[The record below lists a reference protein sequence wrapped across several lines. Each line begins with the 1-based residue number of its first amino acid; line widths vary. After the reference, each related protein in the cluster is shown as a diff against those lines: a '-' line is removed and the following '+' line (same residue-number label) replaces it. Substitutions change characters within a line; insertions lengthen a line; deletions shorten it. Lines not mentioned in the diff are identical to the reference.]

1 MYGNYSR
8 DGMKNKRYSMSFTTA
23 SLLRTESV
31 TLATVYLDLRDWT
44 LVREKV
50 ASENLLQART
60 LNTSRRFCSE
70 IISRLKTLSDAE
82 IGFLTKGTFSDQGYI
97 LWLAICRRY
106 EFIADFAVEVLRER
120 FCSLKTDLHQEDY
133 DAFFNLKSEWH
144 PELDSLSP
152 ATRKKLRQVL
162 FKMLRESDFLS
173 KDMTIK
179 AAMLS
184 PEILEVLSLR
194 NHQDT
199 QFFPAFDGAVKRG
212 TVGE

>member
-1 MYGNYSR
+1 
-8 DGMKNKRYSMSFTTA
+8 MSFTTA
-23 SLLRTESV
+23 SLLRMESV
-31 TLATVYLDLRDWT
+31 TLATVYLDLRDWK

-50 ASENLLQART
+50 VSENLLQART

-82 IGFLTKGTFSDQGYI
+82 LEFLIKGSFSDQGYI

-106 EFIADFAVEVLRER
+106 KFIADFAVEVLRER

-133 DAFFNLKSEWH
+133 EVFFHLKSEWH
-144 PELDSLSP
+144 PELEALRP

-162 FKMLRESDFLS
+162 FKILREVDFLN
-173 KDMTIK
+173 KDKTIK

-184 PEILEVLSLR
+184 HDILEILSLK
-194 NHQDT
+194 NYLDI
-199 QFFPAFDGAVKRG
+199 QFFPIFNGAMKRG
-212 TVGE
+212 SVGE